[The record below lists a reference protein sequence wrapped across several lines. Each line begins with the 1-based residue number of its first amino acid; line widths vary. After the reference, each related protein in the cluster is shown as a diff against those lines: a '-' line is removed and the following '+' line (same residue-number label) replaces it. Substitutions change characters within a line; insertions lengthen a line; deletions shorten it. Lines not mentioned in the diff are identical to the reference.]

1 MKKFLLAFGIILA
14 LAFTV
19 TAATS
24 DFNQTH
30 ETSVSSEKDGDCDK
44 CKKKDCKG
52 DCAAAK
58 KSCEKKC
65 TKGDATA
72 GKSCCKKGDS
82 KKACTGKSGS
92 KKACTGKTECKK
104 GEKKACAHKEAH

>member
-1 MKKFLLAFGIILA
+1 MKKFLLALGIILA

-19 TAATS
+19 SAATS

-30 ETSVSSEKDGDCDK
+30 ETTVSAELDGDCDK
-44 CKKKDCKG
+44 CDKKDCKG

-58 KSCEKKC
+58 KSCTKK
-65 TKGDATA
+65 
-72 GKSCCKKGDS
+72 GKSCCKKGDATAAKS
-82 KKACTGKSGS
+82 CCKKEGS

-104 GEKKACAHKEAH
+104 GKATAK

>member
-24 DFNQTH
+24 NFNPTH

-44 CKKKDCKG
+44 CDKKGCKG
-52 DCAAAK
+52 DCTAAK
-58 KSCEKKC
+58 KGE
-65 TKGDATA
+65 A
-72 GKSCCKKGDS
+72 KSCCKKD
-82 KKACTGKSGS
+82 GS
-92 KKACTGKTECKK
+92 KKACTGKKECKK
-104 GEKKACAHKEAH
+104 GEAKKACAHKEAH

>member
-19 TAATS
+19 SATTS
-24 DFNQTH
+24 NFNPTH

-44 CKKKDCKG
+44 CGKKDCKG
-52 DCAAAK
+52 DCTATK
-58 KSCEKKC
+58 KSCTKKC

-72 GKSCCKKGDS
+72 SKACCKKSNS
-82 KKACTGKSGS
+82 KKACTGK
-92 KKACTGKTECKK
+92 KECKK
-104 GEKKACAHKEAH
+104 GEAKKAN